1 MGQFKR
7 AVGCITLL
15 LGVCVIGLPLMAGE
29 AGKKAEKKA
38 ADKKAAAKAE
48 AAPAAD
54 RYKLP
59 DGDDVAALSK
69 FIVDLRTFRP
79 STPEEMAEYE
89 KKFIDS
95 LKQAAEKIVTLEKD
109 KSSAA
114 YASAKSLLLEIRLEQ
129 VQGANAEE
137 QKKFLNEV
145 KEFFAQKK
153 SMDQSDFGLAF
164 TIAAILESAGNKE
177 LALDAYNT
185 FGKRFSES
193 KEAEV
198 AALGAKMLGSA
209 RRMDLMGKEMKLEG
223 KTVDGKDFD
232 WKAFRGKV
240 VLIDFWATWCGPC
253 VGELPNVKRNYELYK
268 DKGFDVVGISLDN
281 ERADLEKFLKEQKVP
296 WACLF
301 EEGAGWNNTNA
312 NYYGIMAIPAVI
324 LVDKE
329 GKVVHL
335 EARGETLGAELAR
348 LLGPAEEKPAT
359 KPEEKTAEK
368 AAEKGGEKAPEK
380 APE

>member
-1 MGQFKR
+1 M
-7 AVGCITLL
+7 
-15 LGVCVIGLPLMAGE
+15 IGLPLMAGE

-38 ADKKAAAKAE
+38 ADKKAAAKAD

-59 DGDDVAALSK
+59 EGDDVAALSK

-109 KSSAA
+109 KSSDA

-129 VQGANAEE
+129 VQGADAAE
-137 QKKFLNEV
+137 QKKFLAEV

-153 SMDQSDFGLAF
+153 TMDQSDFGLAF
-164 TIAAILESAGNKE
+164 TIAAILENAGNKE

-232 WKAFRGKV
+232 WKAYRGKV

-281 ERADLEKFLKEQKVP
+281 ERTDLEKFLKDQKVP
-296 WACLF
+296 WTCLF

-359 KPEEKTAEK
+359 KPEEKPEEKAAEK
-368 AAEKGGEKAPEK
+368 AAEKEGEKAPEK
-380 APE
+380 APK